1 MTSKPVKKI
10 SQTIFKIVV
19 FALLILLLIAY
30 LVQGL
35 LHFFVNLKVLLS
47 YANNSLVMNSLIN
60 SSDTYLTFLQEIVIS
75 ASMIF
80 GFYAILLF
88 YFIDSIIKFINEHTA
103 ATDRVH
109 KGVINWF
116 TFLFILLPFFLVLLS
131 AFYSITATM
140 IYETPNL
147 SNATIQTY
155 QTYVYNSVHI
165 LFYGIGII
173 LVNLIVFLVVR
184 FWLYTLPK
192 KYHSVAIFI
201 LIWYA
206 LILLLIYFINM

>member
-10 SQTIFKIVV
+10 SRTIFKIVV
-19 FALLILLLIAY
+19 FAPLILLAIAY
-30 LVQGL
+30 LVHGL
-35 LHFFVNLKVLLS
+35 WYFFANLKVLLS

-88 YFIDSIIKFINEHTA
+88 YFIGRIIKFINKYTT
-103 ATDRVH
+103 ATDRVY
-109 KGVINWF
+109 KGFINWF
-116 TFLFILLPFFLVLLS
+116 TFLFILLPFFLVFLS

-140 IYETPNL
+140 IYRTPNL
-147 SNATIQTY
+147 AYLIQP
-155 QTYVYNSVHI
+155 YVYKSVHMLLLGTGI
-165 LFYGIGII
+165 L

-192 KYHSVAIFI
+192 KYHSVDIFI
-201 LIWYA
+201 SIWYA
-206 LILLLIYFINM
+206 LILLVIYFINM

>member
-10 SQTIFKIVV
+10 SRTIFKIVV
-19 FALLILLLIAY
+19 FVLFLLPLAY
-30 LVQGL
+30 LVYDL
-35 LHFFVNLKVLLS
+35 LWYFFAHLTVLLS
-47 YANNSLVMNSLIN
+47 YANNTLVMNSLIN
-60 SSDTYLTFLQEIVIS
+60 SSDTYLTFLQEIVIL

-88 YFIDSIIKFINEHTA
+88 YFVNHIIKFINKYTT
-103 ATDRVH
+103 ATDRVY
-109 KGVINWF
+109 KGFINWF

-147 SNATIQTY
+147 SNATI

>member
-116 TFLFILLPFFLVLLS
+116 TFLFILLPFFLVFLS

-140 IYETPNL
+140 IYRTPNL
-147 SNATIQTY
+147 AYLIRA
-155 QTYVYNSVHI
+155 YVYNSVSM
-165 LFYGIGII
+165 LFWGTGII

-192 KYHSVAIFI
+192 KYPSVDIFI

-206 LILLLIYFINM
+206 LILFLLIIYLINM